1 MKNVDI
7 EIYINQFIT
16 FFNKNPND
24 LIDLIGDLLKDDFY
38 EKVKEQCYKNL
49 ENNEPVELTKNQLIS
64 VVVELKNIQY
74 DEIESKNIESIIQ
87 RTQFASFSLN

>member
-49 ENNEPVELTKNQLIS
+49 ENNQPVELTKNQLIS

>member
-38 EKVKEQCYKNL
+38 IKVKEQCYKNV
-49 ENNEPVELTKNQLIS
+49 ENNEPVELTKKQLIG

-74 DEIESKNIESIIQ
+74 DEIEFKNIESIIQ

>member
-16 FFNKNPND
+16 FFDKNPND

-38 EKVKEQCYKNL
+38 IKVKEQCYKNV
-49 ENNEPVELTKNQLIS
+49 ENNEPVELTKKQLIG

-74 DEIESKNIESIIQ
+74 DEIEFKNIESIIQ